1 MRGRLPPPPPAPPS
15 GRVPAPPA
23 PPVRRRSRSR
33 GASSTQAPA
42 RIARP
47 ALSLVA
53 IALQAATDWTARAPR
68 QVNADDVGKLQ
79 FVDDAC
85 REQVVFEPAV
95 DVSADVWAAVE
106 WVNARPSD
114 QINAERERLICDI
127 EAEARALHVSGDVAR
142 WHVGADAGVRKVAT
156 GVNGPLMEALAA
168 RTVFQD
174 AACIEFFRLG
184 APAVGLL
191 PVSGSGVPVQRP
203 DAQPVST
210 VLGGAAQANRAL
222 LASLKE
228 DAHSATLLQQS
239 FKDARMGRV
248 TQPVTAVQADLSA
261 NVLSPRF
268 GVVQTRSNGVIRVRA
283 VDDLTRAKVNGCTSA
298 GEKFRPESIDA
309 LYRVAR
315 AVAQGTRERIMFYKA
330 DIDSAF
336 RRLPAMPM
344 HRRFLFFVF
353 LAQGVAHVA
362 GHLAMPFGAV
372 ASVHAW
378 ERVGALISHLVRRLL
393 FIPMLRFVDD
403 LFGAERAACAE
414 HALECI
420 VRLVRCIL
428 GPSAIAADKVAA
440 GMPLVVLGLQ
450 VRADHGG
457 FSCTPSPDKVKKW
470 RGRIGDA
477 LSSGVL
483 RPGDAAKLAG
493 ALMWACSGMFH
504 RIGRAL
510 IRPLFAHSKQCGVVV
525 PQQLRV
531 ALEWWAEVLALEL
544 CESRAWT
551 PDRREA
557 AQLFVDARSTPPRVA
572 AVLFLDG
579 RSSYSDWAPPVCVL
593 RHFKQ
598 RGDAQIMS
606 LELLAI
612 AFGLSTFSDALEG
625 RRVRLWSDNVGAEAA
640 TRKGAS
646 KEWDYSCLINSLWLQ
661 AAQLR
666 VSLRVD
672 RVPSKL
678 NVSDLPS
685 REQYWL
691 LREIGASFVQP
702 RLSEAF
708 WKPDAWASLSAA
720 RAPLRRA

>member
-1 MRGRLPPPPPAPPS
+1 M
-15 GRVPAPPA
+15 
-23 PPVRRRSRSR
+23 
-33 GASSTQAPA
+33 
-42 RIARP
+42 
-47 ALSLVA
+47 
-53 IALQAATDWTARAPR
+53 
-68 QVNADDVGKLQ
+68 GKLQ
-79 FVDDAC
+79 FVVDAC
-85 REQVVFEPAV
+85 REQIDFEPAV
-95 DVSADVWAAVE
+95 DVSADVWAAVD
-106 WVNARPSD
+106 WVNARSSA
-114 QINAERERLICDI
+114 QINAERECFICDI
-127 EAEARALHVSGDVAR
+127 EAEARALHESGAVAQ
-142 WHVGADAGVRKVAT
+142 WFAGADAGVRKVAT
-156 GVNGPLMEALAA
+156 GVNGPLMESLAA
-168 RTVFQD
+168 RAVFQD
-174 AACIEFFRLG
+174 AVCIEFFRCG
-184 APAVGLL
+184 APAVGPL
-191 PVSGSGVPVQRP
+191 PVSGSGVPVKRP

-210 VLGGAAQANRAL
+210 VLAGAAQANRAL

-228 DAHSATLLQQS
+228 DAHSATLLQQT
-239 FKDARMGRV
+239 FKEARMGRV
-248 TQPVTAVQADLSA
+248 TQPVTADQADLCT
-261 NVLSPRF
+261 NILSPRF
-268 GVVQTRSNGVIRVRA
+268 GVVQARSNGDMRVRA
-283 VDDLTRAKVNGCTSA
+283 VDDLTRTKVNGSTSA
-298 GEKFRPESIDA
+298 GEKFRPESVDA

-315 AVAQGTRERIMFYKA
+315 AVAQGTRERIAFFKA
-330 DIDSAF
+330 DIDAAF
-336 RRLPAMPM
+336 RRLPAMPV
-344 HRRFLFFVF
+344 HRRFLSFAF

-362 GHLAMPFGAV
+362 QHLAMPFGAV

-378 ERVGALISHLVRRLL
+378 ERFGALISHLVRRLL

-403 LFGAERAACAE
+403 LCSAERATCAE
-414 HALECI
+414 HALGCI
-420 VRLVRCIL
+420 ARLVRCIL
-428 GPSAIAADKVAA
+428 GPSAIAEDKVAV
-440 GMPLVVLGLQ
+440 GMPMVVLGLQ

-457 FSCTPSPDKVKKW
+457 FSCFPSPDKVKKW
-470 RGRIGDA
+470 RGRIDDA
-477 LSSGVL
+477 LSSGAL

-510 IRPLFAHSKQCGVVV
+510 IRPLFAHSKQHGVMV
-525 PQQLRV
+525 QQRLRV

-544 CESRAWT
+544 CETRAWV

-579 RSSYSDWAPPVCVL
+579 QASYSDWAPPECVM
-593 RHFKQ
+593 RHFKR

-612 AFGLSTFSDALEG
+612 AFGLSTFSGALVG

-666 VSLRVD
+666 VSLHVD
-672 RVPSKL
+672 RVPSVL
-678 NVSDLPS
+678 NISDLPS

-702 RLSEAF
+702 HLSEAF
-708 WKPDAWASLSAA
+708 WEPAAWASLSAA